1 MPNPNHDA
9 KNLVNLT
16 RYPIVDLES
25 TEGAA
30 FARSCHEEYLQT
42 GLCMLAEFI
51 VPQALQT
58 LAREATSYADD
69 AYFCKSSHSAY
80 LTADNP
86 DLADDDVA
94 RRKERRQRQDRTD
107 PRSAPTRGFF
117 SPCIPRLK
125 QPPPLRRW
133 SPA

>member
-1 MPNPNHDA
+1 MANPNHDA
-9 KNLVNLT
+9 KNLVNLV
-16 RYPIVDLES
+16 RYPIVDLGS
-25 TEGAA
+25 AEGAV
-30 FARSCHEEYLQT
+30 FARSCREEYLQT

-58 LAREATSYADD
+58 LAREAASYADD

-107 PRSAPTRGFF
+107 PRSAPTRGLFR
-117 SPCIPRLK
+117 PCIPRSKLPRP
-125 QPPPLRRW
+125 QHRW